1 MKGTFFQKPFEFNL
15 DVPGEQWFQGQ
26 ELKGTLRVTNH
37 APSSDQFPENLGI
50 ALAIGKNKKVKAK
63 SSDAFEIVDTVSLSS
78 SDQVNF
84 NFKLP
89 INGPISD
96 KTQSYYLVYGDL
108 AAKEG
113 HLQLNV
119 DSSLTFKPLLDV
131 LDIFFRFKLKEKKF
145 NKKSI
150 EFKFIA
156 PDAKEFKQLD
166 TLILN
171 MSEDED
177 LTIHIN
183 ATFNLKNVGITDGN
197 VAVQKTKATKKLQLT
212 SKDYL
217 FQKDSPNQ
225 DAIRKVFQ
233 SLFDDISPNKFF

>member
-1 MKGTFFQKPFEFNL
+1 MKGTIFQKPFEFNL

-26 ELKGTLRVTNH
+26 DLSGKLNVLNHDNTNIKRPDTLGV
-37 APSSDQFPENLGI
+37 
-50 ALAIGKNKKVKAK
+50 ALAVGKNKKVKIKDA
-63 SSDAFEIVDTVSLSS
+63 DAFEIIETVSLEHH
-78 SDQVNF
+78 DQIDF
-84 NFKLP
+84 RFKLP

-96 KTQSYYLVYGDL
+96 KSQSYYLIYGDL
-108 AAKEG
+108 ESKDG

-156 PDAKEFKQLD
+156 PDAKEFKSLE

-171 MSEDED
+171 MSEEED
-177 LTIHIN
+177 LTINIT

-197 VAVQKTKATKKLQLT
+197 VAVQKSKATKKLQL
-212 SKDYL
+212 KANDYL

-233 SLFDDISPNKFF
+233 NLFDEISTKQLF